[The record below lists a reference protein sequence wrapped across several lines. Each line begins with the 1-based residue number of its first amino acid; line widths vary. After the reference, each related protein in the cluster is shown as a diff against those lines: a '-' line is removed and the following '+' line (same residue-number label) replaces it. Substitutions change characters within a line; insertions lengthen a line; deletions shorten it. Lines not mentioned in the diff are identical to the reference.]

1 MASSRKAR
9 SGRRPCSPATT
20 VSATSPSCSTRTT
33 RRSTVQSPGSPRSSP
48 CSSTPRPSTSPPPGE
63 HRCQRSGPKGA
74 EKMSLQ
80 EFIPTPKFEEYAE
93 TFKDFFKLNRREDG
107 VILAEAHTLDGPIQ
121 LSVQNHRA
129 L

>member
-1 MASSRKAR
+1 
-9 SGRRPCSPATT
+9 
-20 VSATSPSCSTRTT
+20 
-33 RRSTVQSPGSPRSSP
+33 
-48 CSSTPRPSTSPPPGE
+48 
-63 HRCQRSGPKGA
+63 
-74 EKMSLQ
+74 MSLQ

-129 L
+129 LGQMLKPSVPTRKTRS